1 MALIMVPVSV
11 HANAGRN
18 VVDVSNLIRVEYD
31 DNVFNTGEG
40 VPTNVIDSFKITEQI
55 ELLFD
60 TESGPTTFGF
70 LYSPAFTYYTDRPD
84 DDTDISHLFDLSAGY
99 TSPSGFSI
107 RIKDTFRRAEEP
119 ELVADDVQ
127 FRRNNDFIYN
137 SLNATVGAV
146 LVPEKVEL
154 LVDGRYAV
162 TRYDEDLVG
171 DASDYDQISSGV
183 ELVYTL
189 GPDKE
194 ISGQVNFS
202 SLDYENGFRDS
213 EAIQAGFSYVQ
224 QMTPT
229 TRFDIRAGYETR
241 DLDDAVEQESDSPYV
256 DASIVTNPAANS
268 VVTLGAGYSLDKS
281 PVNTFAQ
288 QERLRFYATGNY
300 SFTPAL
306 KFAASG
312 SYSNG
317 TFKEEDATSIFD
329 PTVDEAGDEVVIQ
342 VSASLTYQ
350 LNVRNS
356 IVATYQYTDLESDVR
371 PESDYDRNRYSI
383 GWQYDL

>member
-1 MALIMVPVSV
+1 MSA
-11 HANAGRN
+11 HADAGRN

-146 LVPEKVEL
+146 LVPEKMEL

-194 ISGQVNFS
+194 VSGQLNFT

-213 EAIQAGFSYVQ
+213 DAIQAGFSYVQ

-241 DLDDAVEQESDSPYV
+241 DLDNAVEQESDSPYV

-312 SYSNG
+312 SYSSG